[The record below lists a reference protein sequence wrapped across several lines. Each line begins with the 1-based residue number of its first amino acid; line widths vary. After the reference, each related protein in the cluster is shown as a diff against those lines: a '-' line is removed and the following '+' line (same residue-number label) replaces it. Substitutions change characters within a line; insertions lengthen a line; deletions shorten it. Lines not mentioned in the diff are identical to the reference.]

1 MDLDPHGPA
10 LFLVGLIRIR
20 IHIGN
25 DEREADPGGQKSP
38 AKIEIEN
45 LENLCF

>member
-1 MDLDPHGPA
+1 VDLDPHGPA